1 MERELWGFFDG
12 SEVKPPTASTTEH
25 GAWVKKDKKAFSFL
39 VSKLGLQLVPVVSSC
54 IDLEGAT
61 REALRRLENI
71 HVTKSL
77 HGKLQARRN
86 FFTVRIKE
94 GERMRAYVN
103 RVEELGERMVELE
116 ADVDEKDWIMT
127 LLGGLGEE
135 WSTVITTLDGTQA
148 TWTKEGVTTRLINE
162 EMRWINLKGDSTSSA
177 HFTRGAKKGVVYT
190 KPRNDRGHASGSVS
204 SSRGGHANNNNNRGH
219 AREGACWYCK
229 KPGHWWRECRSKPR
243 DWTPTSLIQEERR
256 ANVVTSGEDTKE
268 LVFIAG
274 EGALGGLAWLLDT
287 GATQHMTPRA
297 ELLEDVS
304 ADAHIKRVV
313 FGNQDSLE
321 VEGRGTL
328 RIAVDGG
335 PMTIN
340 NVLVVPGLGAN
351 LLSVSQL
358 TTKGMRVNIEGAVM
372 TLSTSSGRFIGK
384 AHQDGGIFKLVATPN
399 LASAHAAVAKPSLE
413 MWHNRYGH
421 LSASTIRAMATQGVV
436 HGIVIDSSTNE
447 EVEKCSACLEG
458 KMARKPFP
466 TRTKPLASNPLDLV
480 HTDFGDKPDV
490 SNLRT
495 FGCICYYHVPD
506 ATRTKL
512 EAKARVGMY
521 LSHSLDHKG
530 WRVWD
535 LESGKVVV
543 SRDVSFFENR
553 FPTSPKE
560 KHSVVVIPPTVEDT
574 NESSSHDVPK
584 ERSVQDEEGDVVE
597 VVGVES
603 EKDGDP
609 STVVAP
615 TLASTRARRTPR
627 PNPKYAD
634 YSLVVEDDE
643 EGEDAMCFM
652 ADFTPTTYREAMET
666 LQAGNW
672 TQALNGEYESI
683 IENDVYDLVPLPPNS
698 YTVGSRWVF
707 KKKLG
712 PNGGVLEVG
721 GGPSGP
727 HYTPLQPYQVG
738 LGGESLGGR
747 VAVHTSQG
755 LHLGG
760 S

>member
-1 MERELWGFFDG
+1 MSLTSSSTSEVPLRPTPNESYSASTTIVDMSAVPLFNGEHYASWRFKLKVHMMERELWGFFDG

-39 VSKLGLQLVPVVSSC
+39 VLKLGLQLVPV
-54 IDLEGAT
+54 
-61 REALRRLENI
+61 
-71 HVTKSL
+71 
-77 HGKLQARRN
+77 LQARRN

-219 AREGACWYCK
+219 AREGACRYCK
-229 KPGHWWRECRSKPR
+229 KLGHWWRECRSKPR

-287 GATQHMTPRA
+287 GATQHMTPHA
-297 ELLEDVS
+297 ELLEDVW
-304 ADAHIKRVV
+304 ADAPIKRVV

-384 AHQDGGIFKLVATPN
+384 AHQDGGLFKLVATPN

-458 KMARKPFP
+458 KMARKP
-466 TRTKPLASNPLDLV
+466 
-480 HTDFGDKPDV
+480 
-490 SNLRT
+490 
-495 FGCICYYHVPD
+495 
-506 ATRTKL
+506 
-512 EAKARVGMY
+512 
-521 LSHSLDHKG
+521 LDHKG

-584 ERSVQDEEGDVVE
+584 ERSVQDEDGDVVE

-615 TLASTRARRTPR
+615 TLASTRARRTPH

-672 TQALNGEYESI
+672 TQALNEE
-683 IENDVYDLVPLPPNS
+683 
-698 YTVGSRWVF
+698 
-707 KKKLG
+707 
-712 PNGGVLEVG
+712 
-721 GGPSGP
+721 
-727 HYTPLQPYQVG
+727 
-738 LGGESLGGR
+738 
-747 VAVHTSQG
+747 
-755 LHLGG
+755 
-760 S
+760 

>member
-1 MERELWGFFDG
+1 MSLTSSSTSEVPLRPTPNESYSASTTIVDMSAVPLFNGEHYASWRFKLKVHMMERELWGFFDG

-61 REALRRLENI
+61 REAWRRLENI

-77 HGKLQARRN
+77 HSKLQARRN

-219 AREGACWYCK
+219 AREGACRYCK
-229 KPGHWWRECRSKPR
+229 KLGHWWRECRSKPR
-243 DWTPTSLIQEERR
+243 DWTPTSTSLIQEERR
-256 ANVVTSGEDTKE
+256 ANVVTLGEDTKE

-287 GATQHMTPRA
+287 GATQHMTPHA

-304 ADAHIKRVV
+304 ADAPIKRVV

-328 RIAVDGG
+328 RIAGG
-335 PMTIN
+335 RRSN
-340 NVLVVPGLGAN
+340 DN
-351 LLSVSQL
+351 QQ
-358 TTKGMRVNIEGAVM
+358 RVGAVM

-384 AHQDGGIFKLVATPN
+384 AHQDGGLFKLVATPN

-436 HGIVIDSSTNE
+436 HGIVIDSVN
-447 EVEKCSACLEG
+447 K
-458 KMARKPFP
+458 R
-466 TRTKPLASNPLDLV
+466 
-480 HTDFGDKPDV
+480 
-490 SNLRT
+490 
-495 FGCICYYHVPD
+495 
-506 ATRTKL
+506 
-512 EAKARVGMY
+512 
-521 LSHSLDHKG
+521 
-530 WRVWD
+530 
-535 LESGKVVV
+535 
-543 SRDVSFFENR
+543 
-553 FPTSPKE
+553 
-560 KHSVVVIPPTVEDT
+560 
-574 NESSSHDVPK
+574 
-584 ERSVQDEEGDVVE
+584 
-597 VVGVES
+597 
-603 EKDGDP
+603 
-609 STVVAP
+609 
-615 TLASTRARRTPR
+615 
-627 PNPKYAD
+627 
-634 YSLVVEDDE
+634 
-643 EGEDAMCFM
+643 
-652 ADFTPTTYREAMET
+652 
-666 LQAGNW
+666 
-672 TQALNGEYESI
+672 
-683 IENDVYDLVPLPPNS
+683 
-698 YTVGSRWVF
+698 
-707 KKKLG
+707 
-712 PNGGVLEVG
+712 G
-721 GGPSGP
+721 GGEVFGVS
-727 HYTPLQPYQVG
+727 
-738 LGGESLGGR
+738 
-747 VAVHTSQG
+747 
-755 LHLGG
+755 
-760 S
+760 

>member
-1 MERELWGFFDG
+1 MSLTSSSTSEVPLRPTPNESYSASTTIVDMSAVPLFNGEHYASWRFKLKVHMMERELWGFFDG

-61 REALRRLENI
+61 REAWRRLENI

-204 SSRGGHANNNNNRGH
+204 SSRGGHANNNNNR
-219 AREGACWYCK
+219 
-229 KPGHWWRECRSKPR
+229 
-243 DWTPTSLIQEERR
+243 EERR

-287 GATQHMTPRA
+287 GATQHMTPHA
-297 ELLEDVS
+297 ELLEDVL
-304 ADAHIKRVV
+304 ADAPIKRVV

-384 AHQDGGIFKLVATPN
+384 AHQDGGLFKLVATPN

-458 KMARKPFP
+458 KMARKP
-466 TRTKPLASNPLDLV
+466 
-480 HTDFGDKPDV
+480 
-490 SNLRT
+490 
-495 FGCICYYHVPD
+495 
-506 ATRTKL
+506 
-512 EAKARVGMY
+512 
-521 LSHSLDHKG
+521 LDHKG

-615 TLASTRARRTPR
+615 TLASTRARRTPH

-666 LQAGNW
+666 LQAG
-672 TQALNGEYESI
+672 AL
-683 IENDVYDLVPLPPNS
+683 V
-698 YTVGSRWVF
+698 T
-707 KKKLG
+707 
-712 PNGGVLEVG
+712 
-721 GGPSGP
+721 
-727 HYTPLQPYQVG
+727 
-738 LGGESLGGR
+738 
-747 VAVHTSQG
+747 
-755 LHLGG
+755 
-760 S
+760 

>member
-1 MERELWGFFDG
+1 MSLTSSSTSEVPLRPTPNESYSASTTIVDMSAVPLFNGEHYASWRFKLKVHMMERELWGFFDG

-458 KMARKPFP
+458 KMARKP
-466 TRTKPLASNPLDLV
+466 
-480 HTDFGDKPDV
+480 
-490 SNLRT
+490 
-495 FGCICYYHVPD
+495 
-506 ATRTKL
+506 
-512 EAKARVGMY
+512 
-521 LSHSLDHKG
+521 LDHKG

-666 LQAGNW
+666 LQAG
-672 TQALNGEYESI
+672 AL
-683 IENDVYDLVPLPPNS
+683 V
-698 YTVGSRWVF
+698 T
-707 KKKLG
+707 
-712 PNGGVLEVG
+712 
-721 GGPSGP
+721 
-727 HYTPLQPYQVG
+727 
-738 LGGESLGGR
+738 
-747 VAVHTSQG
+747 
-755 LHLGG
+755 
-760 S
+760 